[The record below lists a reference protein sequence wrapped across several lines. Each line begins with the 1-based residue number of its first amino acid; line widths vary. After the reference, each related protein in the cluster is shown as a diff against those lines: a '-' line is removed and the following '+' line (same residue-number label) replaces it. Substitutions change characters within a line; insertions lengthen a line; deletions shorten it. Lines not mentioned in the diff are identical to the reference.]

1 MHGRSVA
8 TCFNLALFKFRQLVS
23 EELEFVVVTHD
34 HLIQSMEDAMKLM
47 RAGGMLMTKHV
58 SLPLQPHQVRFGTA
72 PPPPHT
78 LRMCHAWLQAARSAP
93 VLAHVP
99 HVASGR
105 TLRPPAWR
113 MCHAWLRTARFGPL
127 AWRLCHAWLH
137 TAPSAPLPGAC
148 TTRGLTS
155 HAHPPAHSTTRGCT
169 PHTPRPALP
178 QP

>member
-72 PPPPHT
+72 PPPPY
-78 LRMCHAWLQAARSAP
+78 
-93 VLAHVP
+93 LAHVP
-99 HVASGR
+99 RVASGR
-105 TLRPPAWR
+105 TLRPR
-113 MCHAWLRTARFGPL
+113 
-127 AWRLCHAWLH
+127 
-137 TAPSAPLPGAC
+137 PGAC
-148 TTRGLTS
+148 ATRGLRPHAPAPCLAYVPRVAS
-155 HAHPPAHSTTRGCT
+155 HRTLRPPCLALVPRVASHRTLRPPAGRMYHAWPNFARSSSCS
-169 PHTPRPALP
+169 
-178 QP
+178 